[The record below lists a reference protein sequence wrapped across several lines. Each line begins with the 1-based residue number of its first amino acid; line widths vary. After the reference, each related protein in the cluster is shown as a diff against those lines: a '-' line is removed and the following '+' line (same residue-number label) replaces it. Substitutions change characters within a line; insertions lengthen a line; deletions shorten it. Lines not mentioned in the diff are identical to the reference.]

1 LPAVRIDI
9 ADTGCGIDPVSLDKI
24 WEPFY
29 TTKERGSGLGLAI
42 VRRIVESHGG
52 AVAVKSDSRQGT
64 RFSIWLPRFVQDDDV
79 SADETSPQ
87 AQLEAFDEAGR

>member
-1 LPAVRIDI
+1 MPAVRIDI
-9 ADTGCGIDPVSLDKI
+9 GDTGCGIDPVSQDKI

-52 AVAVKSDSRQGT
+52 AVTVLSDSRQGT
-64 RFSIWLPRFVQDDDV
+64 RFSIRLPRFAPEDEIG
-79 SADETSPQ
+79 ADETVPPVQ
-87 AQLEAFDEAGR
+87 PEAAGR